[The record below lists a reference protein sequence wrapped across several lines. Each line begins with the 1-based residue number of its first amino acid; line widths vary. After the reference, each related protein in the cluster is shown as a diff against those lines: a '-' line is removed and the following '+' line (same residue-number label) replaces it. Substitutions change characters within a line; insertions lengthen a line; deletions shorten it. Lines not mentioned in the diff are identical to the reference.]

1 MNGVLKEVADH
12 DRASGS
18 LLSIERLR
26 THLFTSKGVV
36 KAVDGVSFDIKPH
49 EIMGLVRESGS
60 GKTMTGLSIMQLLPS
75 PPAKIV
81 DGRIMFNGE
90 DLTKIPDD
98 EIRKIRGS
106 KISMV
111 FQDPLT
117 SLNPLIRVGKQVS
130 EVIQIHSSLPKEP
143 ALSKAIEILEQVGIP
158 EARTVA
164 SQYPFELSG
173 GMRQRVMIAAAVAS
187 RPELLIADEPTTN
200 LDTTIQAQVLSL
212 LRQIRDTQ
220 GTSIL
225 LITHNLGIV
234 AWICDRVAVLYAGRL
249 VEIGPTNAVLRNPS
263 HPYTQALL
271 RSVPRIDSERGKL
284 ETIAGEVPRLTR
296 LPINECHFHPR
307 CPYAKSVCKSEEPD
321 LIQIGKDHFAS
332 CFIYSKDWE
341 QIK

>member
-1 MNGVLKEVADH
+1 MLKEVADH

-18 LLSIERLR
+18 LLSLERLR

-36 KAVDGVSFDIKPH
+36 KAVDGVSFDIKPR
-49 EIMGLVRESGS
+49 EIMGLVGESGS

-81 DGRIMFNGE
+81 DGRIMFNGK

-117 SLNPLIRVGKQVS
+117 SLNPLIRVGRQVS
-130 EVIQIHSSLPKEP
+130 EVIQIHSSLPKEL

-173 GMRQRVMIAAAVAS
+173 GMRQRVMIAVAVAS

-212 LRQIRDTQ
+212 LSGLDLRPGGRSLRRKTCRNRTDERRPEKPEPSVYPGTAQVRATDRFRAWKARDDCRGGSEIDAPADQ
-220 GTSIL
+220 RMPLSSEMP
-225 LITHNLGIV
+225 
-234 AWICDRVAVLYAGRL
+234 IC
-249 VEIGPTNAVLRNPS
+249 
-263 HPYTQALL
+263 
-271 RSVPRIDSERGKL
+271 
-284 ETIAGEVPRLTR
+284 EVCL
-296 LPINECHFHPR
+296 
-307 CPYAKSVCKSEEPD
+307 
-321 LIQIGKDHFAS
+321 
-332 CFIYSKDWE
+332 
-341 QIK
+341 